1 MTLCLVMLLNFIFF
15 RSGISSLLYQRN
27 PEILFLIPYQ
37 FGKPNCVQVFLFPN
51 LDIFPENHAIK
62 YLGDTFLRF
71 SKKNVA

>member
-1 MTLCLVMLLNFIFF
+1 MFGYAT
-15 RSGISSLLYQRN
+15 LYQRN

-51 LDIFPENHAIK
+51 LDIFAENHALK

-71 SKKNVA
+71 SKKKCCVKANVYAQ